1 MRLNA
6 PSRAEYESPFA
17 PRGLAHYSKASIEE
31 PTRAI
36 ELIIRPNQIATSF

>member
-6 PSRAEYESPFA
+6 PWRAEYESPFA
-17 PRGLAHYSKASIEE
+17 PRGLALYSKVSVEG

-36 ELIIRPNQIATSF
+36 ELIIRRNQIATSF